1 MLHMSKGGDDCV
13 PSLLYIS
20 LLLHVENAVIIAKWV
35 GSWMSL
41 SSLGLTINRIYSYH
55 NRGGS
60 GAEWLPFRI
69 HSNDKCGPL
78 WSPIVIPSTDH
89 KIKGAKFMRAIIIT
103 RPGDPEVLEIQ
114 NVGIPRPE
122 GEQVRV
128 RVHAS
133 GVNRADLLQRAGG
146 YPAPAGS
153 PPNIPGLEFAGEVDA
168 VGPLVRAWQPG
179 QRVMGLV
186 GGGAQ
191 AEYVLAHEGLLVE
204 IPQNLD
210 FVQAAGVPEVFMTA
224 HDALFTQAG
233 LQMGERVM
241 IHAVGSGVGTAA
253 IQLAH
258 AVGATTFGTSR
269 TPRKLELAKEL
280 GLDVGLSSENFASE
294 VNRLTRDEGVHV
306 VIDFIGAPY
315 VEQNLQALAT
325 WGRMVFLATMG
336 GVQANV
342 NLGLLMGKRISMRGV
357 TMRTRTLEEKQAVTR
372 RFATSVL
379 PLLAS
384 GKVKPVIEQVYP
396 LEEIGEAHRVMGE
409 NKNFGK

>member
-1 MLHMSKGGDDCV
+1 
-13 PSLLYIS
+13 
-20 LLLHVENAVIIAKWV
+20 
-35 GSWMSL
+35 
-41 SSLGLTINRIYSYH
+41 
-55 NRGGS
+55 
-60 GAEWLPFRI
+60 
-69 HSNDKCGPL
+69 
-78 WSPIVIPSTDH
+78 
-89 KIKGAKFMRAIIIT
+89 MRAIIIT

-114 NVGIPRPE
+114 NVGMPRPE

-191 AEYVLAHEGLLVE
+191 AEYVLAHEGMLVE

-210 FVQAAGVPEVFMTA
+210 FVQAAAVPEVFMIA

-233 LQMGERVM
+233 LQMGERVL

-258 AVGATTFGTSR
+258 VTGATTLGTSR
-269 TPRKLELAKEL
+269 TPRKLELAREL
-280 GLDVGLSSENFASE
+280 GLDVGLSDQNFASE
-294 VNRLTRDEGVHV
+294 VLRLTGGEGVHV
-306 VIDFIGAPY
+306 VLDFIGAPY
-315 VEQNLQALAT
+315 LEQNLHALAM
-325 WGRMVFLATMG
+325 WGRIIFLSTMG
-336 GVQANV
+336 GPQANV

-357 TMRTRTLEEKQAVTR
+357 TMRTRTLEEKLAATR
-372 RFATSVL
+372 RFVTGVL

-384 GKVKPVIEQVYP
+384 GTVKPVIEQVYP
-396 LEEIGEAHRVMGE
+396 MEEVAEAHTVMGE
-409 NKNFGK
+409 NRNFGKLVVRID